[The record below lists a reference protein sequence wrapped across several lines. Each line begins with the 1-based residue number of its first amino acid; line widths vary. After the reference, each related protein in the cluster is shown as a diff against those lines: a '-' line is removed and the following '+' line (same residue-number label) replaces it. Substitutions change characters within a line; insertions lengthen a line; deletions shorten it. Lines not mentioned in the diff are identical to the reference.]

1 MLQIELGPGDGTVN
15 KRSLEACAQ
24 LGPRVS
30 VMRRSNPYLGLNCC
44 VMLLLLLGCFALST
58 RLCTEDDSA
67 GQQRHQEVLPTPTLA
82 WQLLT
87 FLSPCWQVEMH
98 TFRNVSHK
106 GILSDADAVA
116 RVLDIIHRYGRFGDD
131 DSSNSSSMLRQTA
144 RGELRGRAGHRRKGV
159 FSFLQFAGEPFRRW
173 NFMAPRAESS

>member
-1 MLQIELGPGDGTVN
+1 MIRMFRVRCPMLGGQIL
-15 KRSLEACAQ
+15 
-24 LGPRVS
+24 
-30 VMRRSNPYLGLNCC
+30 
-44 VMLLLLLGCFALST
+44 ALP
-58 RLCTEDDSA
+58 
-67 GQQRHQEVLPTPTLA
+67 LPA
-82 WQLLT
+82 
-87 FLSPCWQVEMH
+87 QVEMH